1 MSFED
6 DFLDQLKEALSY
18 EFEFDPIHLNIL
30 ENAKCSFQERIYED
44 PDNPLTILHIKLP
57 IEVLRRVKSDKY
69 FKEIV
74 LENSHMIFPKY
85 RPMLWDVEFYGID
98 NHLVITSA
106 NNDSQPIHSIF
117 GEPSTDPQFQCD
129 IFVIMPFHDD
139 FKWLYE
145 NVIEQVVK
153 DINTSGH
160 KLVVKRADNA
170 SKPSAE
176 IMKKVW
182 SMMNY
187 CSLVIA
193 ICTPKD
199 GDKDKFNPN
208 VFYEVGIAHT
218 IGKEVILVTDKSS
231 ELPFDIRHLEA
242 VEYIDDKPANVDKLK
257 RTLSEIITQ
266 HFKKT

>member
-6 DFLDQLKEALSY
+6 EFLGKLREALSHQ
-18 EFEFDPIHLNIL
+18 FGGVTIVDVLKD
-30 ENAKCSFQERIYED
+30 AKCSFDVKSYENSD
-44 PDNPLTILHIKLP
+44 DLYTILY
-57 IEVLRRVKSDKY
+57 IEVPIQELFGFVPFDSYHEDILYCAQK
-69 FKEIV
+69 
-74 LENSHMIFPKY
+74 IFPKN
-85 RPMLWDVEFYGID
+85 RPPLDFIKS
-98 NHLVITSA
+98 SA
-106 NNDSQPIHSIF
+106 LFTHSAKPSTNKNIEHNHSIF

-139 FKWLYE
+139 FRWLYE
-145 NVIEQVVK
+145 NVIEQSIK
-153 DINTSGH
+153 NINASGQ